1 MLDATFVDGT
11 YNTRAL
17 RAANTCPFS
26 RGVRAMTVLTLDPH
40 VRHGSPGSRAGQQ
53 MTPYLRNSSPTNER
67 HPMTLLRRMSN
78 DLSWPSL
85 LPDRPFFD
93 FDRGWLDMV
102 TETTIRVEEFQE
114 DGQMVIRAEIPGA
127 DPDKD
132 IEITKTDS
140 TLRLSVQRRKDTKTE
155 SRHHYRSEFQY
166 GSFLRTISLPAG
178 TAEQDIKADY
188 RDGILEVRIPMI
200 AAKAKQERIPITHGS

>member
-1 MLDATFVDGT
+1 M
-11 YNTRAL
+11 
-17 RAANTCPFS
+17 S
-26 RGVRAMTVLTLDPH
+26 
-40 VRHGSPGSRAGQQ
+40 
-53 MTPYLRNSSPTNER
+53 
-67 HPMTLLRRMSN
+67 LLRRMN
-78 DLSWPSL
+78 ADLSWPSL

-93 FDRGWLDMV
+93 FDRGLVDLI

-114 DGQMVIRAEIPGA
+114 DGRMVVRAEVPGA

-140 TLRLSVQRRKDTKTE
+140 MLRISVHRQKDSTTE

-166 GSFLRTISLPAG
+166 GSFMRTIALPAG

-188 RDGILEVRIPMI
+188 KDGILEVRIPMI
-200 AAKAKQERIPITHGS
+200 ASKAKQERIPIAHGS